1 MIAARLSRVTSRDGK
16 GTRMPKTRII
26 AAISLAAL
34 AFAAGPGGAQPRTV
48 QAISSK
54 DKESGAKAHPELL
67 QEFGGAY
74 TGGNQAAYV
83 TRVGQKI
90 AFQSGIAGSE
100 REFTVTLLN
109 SPVNNAFAIP
119 GGYVYVTRQL
129 MALMNDEAEL
139 ASVLGHEVGHVA
151 AQHGQQRQKTA
162 KRNAIFGAIL
172 QVVTGVALGG
182 DSAVGQLLQQ
192 GIGSGVQL
200 VTLKYG
206 RAQEYE
212 ADDLGVSYLA
222 KAGYDPAAA
231 STMLASLAA
240 QTAID
245 ARVRGGDARSTPAW
259 ASTHPDPGSRVKRAL
274 DRAKSTGVVGGVR
287 NRDPFLTALSGV
299 LYDDDPHT
307 GITEGRDFLYPDARF
322 QFTVPQG
329 YGMANGAD
337 AVAIT
342 GGGAAQAQF
351 SGGAMKG
358 GNLAGYVDSVF
369 RTLAGEGAAIDYG
382 QIRTTRVNGIEAAT
396 ASAQAKASSGQVNV
410 TVFAYQL
417 DGKAYHFLT
426 LTPVGSANGF
436 ESLFQS
442 FRRMTAAEA
451 AAVKPRR
458 VQVVMVKAGDTI
470 ASLSARMAYA
480 DFRQERFLVLNAL
493 AAGARLSAG
502 QRVKIVTY

>member
-1 MIAARLSRVTSRDGK
+1 MAR
-16 GTRMPKTRII
+16 TRLI
-26 AAISLAAL
+26 AAISLASLTTLAL
-34 AFAAGPGGAQPRTV
+34 AAAPGGAQTQTV
-48 QAISSK
+48 NTISAK
-54 DKESGAKAHPELL
+54 DKQTGAQAHPELL

-74 TGGNQAAYV
+74 NGSQANYV
-83 TRVGQKI
+83 TRIGQKI

-151 AQHGQQRQKTA
+151 ARHGQQRQKTA
-162 KRNAIFGAIL
+162 SRNAIIGAIL
-172 QVVTGVALGG
+172 QIATGVALGG
-182 DSAVGQLLQQ
+182 DSQVGQLLQQ

-206 RAQEYE
+206 RTQEYE
-212 ADDLGVSYLA
+212 ADDLGISYLA
-222 KAGYDPAAA
+222 RAGYDPAAA

-240 QTAID
+240 QTAIE
-245 ARVRGGDARSTPAW
+245 ARVRGGDARSTPEW

-274 DRAKSTGVVGGVR
+274 TKAKATGKIRGVR
-287 NRDPFLTALSGV
+287 NADPFLTALNGV
-299 LYDDDPHT
+299 LYDDDPRH
-307 GITEGRDFLYPDARF
+307 GITEGRNFLYPDGRF

-329 YGMANGAD
+329 FGMANGSN

-342 GGGAAQAQF
+342 GNGGSQAQF
-351 SGGAMKG
+351 AGGPMQG
-358 GNLAGYVDSVF
+358 GTLAAHVDSVF
-369 RTLAGEGAAIDYG
+369 RGLAGKNAAINYG
-382 QIRTTRVNGIEAAT
+382 QIQRTRINGMDAAY
-396 ASAQAKASSGQVNV
+396 ASAQAKANSGQVQV

-417 DGKAYHFLT
+417 DGNTAYHFLT

-436 ESLFQS
+436 DGMFQS
-442 FRRMTAAEA
+442 FRRMTTAEA
-451 AAVKPRR
+451 AAVRPRK
-458 VQVVMVKAGDTI
+458 VQVVSVKRGDTI
-470 ASLSARMAYA
+470 ASLSAQMAY
-480 DFRQERFLVLNAL
+480 DSYRRERFLVLNAL
-493 AAGARLSAG
+493 TSGAALRTG

>member
-1 MIAARLSRVTSRDGK
+1 
-16 GTRMPKTRII
+16 MPKLKII
-26 AAISLAAL
+26 AAISGTTLAAMLL
-34 AFAAGPGGAQPRTV
+34 AAVPGGAQPQTI
-48 QAISSK
+48 QAISAK

-74 TGGNQAAYV
+74 SAGKQASYV
-83 TRVGQKI
+83 TRIGQKI

-151 AQHGQQRQKTA
+151 ARHGQQRQKTA

-172 QVVTGVALGG
+172 QIATGLALGG
-182 DSAVGQLLQQ
+182 DSAVGQLLQK

-212 ADDLGVSYLA
+212 ADDLGVTYLA

-231 STMLASLAA
+231 STMLAALAA

-245 ARVRGGDARSTPAW
+245 ARVRGGDARSTPEW

-274 DRAKSTGVVGGVR
+274 ARAKSTGMTGGLR
-287 NRDPFLTALSGV
+287 NRDSFLTALDGV
-299 LYDDDPHT
+299 LYDDDPRT
-307 GITEGRDFLYPDARF
+307 GITAGRDFLYPEARF

-329 YGMANGAD
+329 YGMANGAA

-342 GGGAAQAQF
+342 GSGGGQAQF
-351 SGGAMKG
+351 SSGPLKG
-358 GNLAGYVDSVF
+358 GSVATYVDSVF
-369 RTLAGEGAAIDYG
+369 RGVAGDSAALDYG
-382 QIRTTRVNGIEAAT
+382 QIRTTRVNGIEAAS
-396 ASAQAKASSGQVNV
+396 ASAQAKASSGQVTV

-417 DGKAYHFLT
+417 DGKGYHFVT
-426 LTPVGSANGF
+426 LTPAGSAGGF
-436 ESLFQS
+436 ETMFQS

-451 AAVKPRR
+451 AAVKPRKL
-458 VQVVMVKAGDTI
+458 QVVAVKKGDTI
-470 ASLSARMAYA
+470 ASLSARMAY
-480 DFRQERFLVLNAL
+480 DDYRQERFLVLNAL
-493 AAGARLSAG
+493 AANAALTAG
-502 QRVKIVTY
+502 QRVKIVTF